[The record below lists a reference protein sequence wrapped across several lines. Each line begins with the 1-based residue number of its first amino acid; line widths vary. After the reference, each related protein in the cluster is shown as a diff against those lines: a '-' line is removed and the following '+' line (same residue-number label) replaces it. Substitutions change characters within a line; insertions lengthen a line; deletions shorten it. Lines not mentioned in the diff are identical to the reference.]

1 LPALPINGAM
11 NNLTKADVRT
21 STLSDAKERQSEYR
35 IVDLNDYSLLL
46 DATHLPSVKSTNR
59 TIAIDVTTIPYVKPL
74 DIATEGH

>member
-1 LPALPINGAM
+1 M